1 MADKLKQQG
10 RKCDKMKNVMG
21 VGAAG
26 VDLAFRADAD
36 PVSNIYFDE

>member
-1 MADKLKQQG
+1 MRQKE
-10 RKCDKMKNVMG
+10 NVLG

-26 VDLAFRADAD
+26 VDLAVRADAD